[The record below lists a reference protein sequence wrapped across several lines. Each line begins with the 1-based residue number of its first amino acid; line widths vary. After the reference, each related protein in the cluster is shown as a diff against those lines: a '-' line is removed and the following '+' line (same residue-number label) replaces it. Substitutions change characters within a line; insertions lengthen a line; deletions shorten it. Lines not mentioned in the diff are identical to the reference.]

1 MNATPPSPPPAAPEA
16 LRPVAHLELKAAALL
31 LFTLALIVGSVMY
44 LLYARG
50 AFEPTQTLVLVADDS
65 EGVVVG
71 MDMTFSGFPIG
82 RVRRIEL
89 ADEGNARIVVDV
101 ARKDAHWLRVSSVF
115 TLVRGMVGG
124 TAIRA
129 YSGLLNDDP
138 LPDGAV
144 RPVLRGDA
152 TSEIPQLMAS
162 ARELLGNLNALT
174 AQDAALASSLAQVRT
189 LTERL
194 NAPGGALQVLMGNA
208 QDAGKVLAALDRTN
222 ALLTR
227 IDGLAAKTDTQLY
240 GPGGLMPQV
249 QASVAQLGGL
259 LADTRATLKKV
270 DAVLAEAQAVGANVR
285 EGTADLGALRAEVE
299 SNLRKIDQLVG
310 DIQRKWPFAR
320 DTELTPPCLRTPSP
334 GQGASPPLPPCV
346 CCWQHAPASPQHP
359 RGKWI
364 RMAHRSVRWRP
375 TSAGTNG
382 WRHWNGSTPAK
393 PLPALANP
401 HAWHGWSCCNVPH
414 KLPAPCPGT
423 ALASRPCA
431 PMLPGQSGPTPPI
444 WLARRWTPCRP
455 RCCHPH
461 SRPWPL
467 PPRTLRPLP
476 TSCSFLTRWRA
487 WWRPGCCCAG
497 PRHRQRWCR
506 QPWTPRRSWAGAGP
520 CWPGWGCSGSGQS
533 RAVNPMS
540 PPAFGAAWIWWSRAL
555 RPEDGP
561 PHHAHTCHGQP

>member
-1 MNATPPSPPPAAPEA
+1 MNATPPSPPPPAPEA

-115 TLVRGMVGG
+115 TLVRGVVGG

-227 IDGLAAKTDTQLY
+227 IDGLAAKADTQLY

-320 DTELTPPCLRTPSP
+320 DTE
-334 GQGASPPLPPCV
+334 
-346 CCWQHAPASPQHP
+346 
-359 RGKWI
+359 I
-364 RMAHRSVRWRP
+364 
-375 TSAGTNG
+375 
-382 WRHWNGSTPAK
+382 
-393 PLPALANP
+393 
-401 HAWHGWSCCNVPH
+401 
-414 KLPAPCPGT
+414 KLP
-423 ALASRPCA
+423 
-431 PMLPGQSGPTPPI
+431 
-444 WLARRWTPCRP
+444 
-455 RCCHPH
+455 
-461 SRPWPL
+461 
-467 PPRTLRPLP
+467 
-476 TSCSFLTRWRA
+476 
-487 WWRPGCCCAG
+487 
-497 PRHRQRWCR
+497 
-506 QPWTPRRSWAGAGP
+506 
-520 CWPGWGCSGSGQS
+520 
-533 RAVNPMS
+533 
-540 PPAFGAAWIWWSRAL
+540 
-555 RPEDGP
+555 
-561 PHHAHTCHGQP
+561 